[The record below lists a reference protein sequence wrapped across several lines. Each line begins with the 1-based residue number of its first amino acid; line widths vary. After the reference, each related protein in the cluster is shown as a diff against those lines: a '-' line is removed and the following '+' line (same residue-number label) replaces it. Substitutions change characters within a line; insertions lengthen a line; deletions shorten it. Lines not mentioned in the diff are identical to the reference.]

1 MKIKAADQCSLWRPL
16 DQTCQLPAFH
26 FFSANI
32 THIILAKSFAN
43 SYDSTLSNHFT
54 TDRKPWNPHCVS
66 VKPTRLLSYFK
77 ILRGRIH
84 VFFLSLIFSWQPSW
98 NLSFS
103 HGLWKEQ
110 NNLIRSVTVYSL
122 IISIQY
128 LKEKLIIITF

>member
-1 MKIKAADQCSLWRPL
+1 MLTPTTQHYLTTSQLTENLEIHIASVLHPL
-16 DQTCQLPAFH
+16 GYYF
-26 FFSANI
+26 
-32 THIILAKSFAN
+32 IL
-43 SYDSTLSNHFT
+43 
-54 TDRKPWNPHCVS
+54 
-66 VKPTRLLSYFK
+66 K

-110 NNLIRSVTVYSL
+110 NKLISSVTVYSL

-128 LKEKLIIITF
+128 LKEKLIIIIF